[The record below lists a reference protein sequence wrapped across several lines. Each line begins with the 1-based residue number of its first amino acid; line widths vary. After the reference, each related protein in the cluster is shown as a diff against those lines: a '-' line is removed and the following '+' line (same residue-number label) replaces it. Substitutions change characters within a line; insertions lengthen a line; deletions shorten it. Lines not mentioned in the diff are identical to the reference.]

1 MSWKPVV
8 EKMRSGKKRDYPVDG
23 IEWYLQT
30 VKSTLNGFI
39 STELLKYTP

>member
-1 MSWKPVV
+1 M

-23 IEWYLQT
+23 IGWYLQI
-30 VKSTLNGFI
+30 VKSILNGFI